1 MSTATEVLSVVMLI
15 VGIALAV
22 TVLATLLRDLWH

>member
-1 MSTATEVLSVVMLI
+1 MTEALTVVMLV

>member
-1 MSTATEVLSVVMLI
+1 MTWVTEALTVVMLV
-15 VGIALAV
+15 VGIALAF